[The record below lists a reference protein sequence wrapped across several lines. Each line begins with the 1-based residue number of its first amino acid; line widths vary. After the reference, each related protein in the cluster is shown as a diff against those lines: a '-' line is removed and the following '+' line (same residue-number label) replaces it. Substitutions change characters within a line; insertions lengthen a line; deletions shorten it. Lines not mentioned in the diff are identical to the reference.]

1 MTEKKRALLLF
12 SNLLGDLPHHEP
24 YLPSSVDKAV
34 KTIDGLIAESEK
46 EGRRFLSRFG
56 LEKPVHLIPIA
67 LLNKHTGDEDID
79 FLLEPVCNG
88 ERWGVISDAGMP
100 CIADPGAKLVRRAKH
115 LGLPVQFFVGPSAIM
130 MALVLSGFSGQAFSF
145 HGYLSKENL
154 EVAREIKKM
163 EKQVQQSGATQI
175 WMERPYCNQRHLEL
189 ILGELQD
196 STQLCIAWNLT
207 LQGQSVITQSV
218 EQWKKS
224 PLPNLDKK
232 PAVFL
237 LGV

>member
-24 YLPSSVDKAV
+24 YLPNSVDKAV

-67 LLNKHTGDEDID
+67 LLNKHTLDQDID
-79 FLLEPVCNG
+79 FLLEPLMKG

-100 CIADPGAKLVRRAKH
+100 CIADPGAKLVRRSRV
-115 LGLPVQFFVGPSAIM
+115 LGIPVQFFVGPSAIT
-130 MALVLSGFSGQAFSF
+130 MALALSGFSGQSFSF
-145 HGYLSKENL
+145 HGYLSKEDKEAVRDL
-154 EVAREIKKM
+154 KKM
-163 EKQVQQSGATQI
+163 EKQVQQSGSTQI
-175 WMERPYCNQRHLEL
+175 WMERPYRNQKHLEL
-189 ILGELQD
+189 LLENLAD
-196 STQLCIAWNLT
+196 ETQLCIAWNLT
-207 LQGQSVITQSV
+207 LQGQSVVTQSV
-218 EQWKKS
+218 ELWKKS